1 MDKDLIPKN
10 QKQVVAKTLLDLN
23 CSATEIAKILG
34 IHRATV
40 YRYKN
45 KPIPEE
51 LRQFATEIKTM
62 FAIKQQAILAK
73 ILKNIEELVNQT
85 DDIKDLIAAFE
96 VIKRHTPSLYEIR
109 KEEENQEKQERWD
122 NILP

>member
-1 MDKDLIPKN
+1 MDNDLLPKD

-23 CSATEIAKILG
+23 YSATEIAEILG

-62 FAIKQQAILAK
+62 FTIKQQAILAK
-73 ILKNIEELVNQT
+73 ILKNIDELVDQT
-85 DDIKDLIAAFE
+85 DDIKALIAAFE